1 MAKKTVW
8 LPYDFDTAIGINNE
22 GALVFDYSLEDVD
35 HTAGGAD
42 VYNGQK
48 SVLWQNVREAYAS
61 ELKTMYKN
69 LRSSGAL
76 SYEKVEKMFEDHQEK
91 WSEAIFNEDAQ
102 YKYLDPLIDDGNAAY
117 LSMLQGSKAEQRKWW
132 LFNRFRY
139 LDSKYNAGDALTEV
153 ITVRAYAKA
162 DVSVTPYAS
171 IYASVMFGEGGTL
184 LQERAARNETVTF
197 QCPMDNLNDTAVY
210 FYSAD
215 QLSSVGDLSPLKV
228 GYANFSHATKLTHLK
243 IGDSDSSYS
252 NGNLTELYLGNNVL
266 LQTIDV
272 RNCPN
277 LTQAVDLSGCTNLE
291 EAYFEGTSITGVSL
305 PNGGAMKH
313 LHLPAT
319 VSSLIVKNQ
328 PALSDIILG
337 NSSNISTLVLENVST
352 AFDSYTLTKG
362 MQPGGRARL
371 IGIEWNVEDA
381 NEIID
386 LLKTLRG
393 IDENDQTTEYAQL
406 SGSIHFG
413 KIRKWQLANL
423 QNRYPYLTITYDSL
437 YDNLLTLYNR
447 NGSAAADVMG
457 AQQWDGVARF
467 PENTPSLGQSYL
479 SGTGRNTYYFPD
491 LTEGISSSVLSFRNA
506 YVYLGFGKSSDT
518 EIIPLASADYI
529 TGSNADRETI
539 IYVPD
544 NLVNEYKEATNWST
558 ISDKIQPLSSFDITE
573 WDAWSGTVISS

>member
-42 VYNGQK
+42 VYNGQQ

-162 DVSVTPYAS
+162 NVSVTPYAS

-215 QLSSVGDLSPLKV
+215 QLSEVGDLSGLKV

-243 IGDSDSSYS
+243 IGDGDSSYS

-277 LTQAVDLSGCTNLE
+277 LTQAVNLSGCTNLE

-305 PNGGAMKH
+305 PNGGAMKR

-328 PALSDIILG
+328 PALSDIVLADP
-337 NSSNISTLVLENVST
+337 SNISTLVLENVST
-352 AFDSYTLTKG
+352 AFDSYTLAKD
-362 MQPGGRARL
+362 MQQGGRARL
-371 IGIEWNVEDA
+371 IGIDWTITNAD
-381 NEIID
+381 EIID
-386 LLKTLRG
+386 LLKSLRG
-393 IDENDQTTEYAQL
+393 IDENDQTTEFAQL
-406 SGSIHFG
+406 SGSIHFTH
-413 KIRKWQLANL
+413 IRQWQLANL
-423 QNRYPYLTITYDSL
+423 QYRYPYLTITYDNL
-437 YDNLLTLYNR
+437 DPNLLFIYNR
-447 NGSAAADVMG
+447 GTFTG
-457 AQQWDGVARF
+457 ASYPYENIAKGKFDGVVRF
-467 PENTPSLGQSYL
+467 PVNTPNFIGQTA
-479 SGTGRNTYYFPD
+479 GTTSRYYFPD
-491 LTEGISSSVLSFRNA
+491 MKESIDTNIISIGASNL
-506 YVYLGFGKSSDT
+506 YYGFGKEGDSELISLSDT
-518 EIIPLASADYI
+518 NWIGNYN
-529 TGSNADRETI
+529 TTYVRK

-544 NLVNEYKEATNWST
+544 DLVEDYKSATNWSYFADD
-558 ISDKIQPLSSFDITE
+558 IEPLSE
-573 WDAWSGTVISS
+573 HPYGTWGV